1 MATRYPLVLSQRV
14 PFSVLF
20 PGVASVIECE
30 LMLKFKLLQCGFLR
44 GLLSHCTEKLTRD
57 IVLIPENIVRPSTIR
72 EKRTFCLYDPGRITP
87 YLILSDSEGVFSQG
101 KIRRFVVAWYNFVTA
116 FRDEH
121 IARIAYPSLFEFVR
135 SQVLCREKIPCTL
148 DDQDIAQIVMLLV
161 KETSLLYKGNRWVSN
176 NADTAKTFGRWFT
189 KD

>member
-20 PGVASVIECE
+20 PEVASIIECE
-30 LMLKFKLLQCGFLR
+30 LMLRFKLLQCGFFA
-44 GLLSHCTEKLTRD
+44 GLLAHCVEKLTRQVVSVPQETVYLTKMQGKKGANSYD
-57 IVLIPENIVRPSTIR
+57 SVRI
-72 EKRTFCLYDPGRITP
+72 IP
-87 YLILSDSEGVFSQG
+87 YLILSAAEKEFSER
-101 KIRRFVVAWYNFVTA
+101 KIRNFVSSWHNIITA

-135 SQVLCREKIPCTL
+135 SQILCREQIPCTL
-148 DDQDIAQIVMLLV
+148 DLQDIAQIVMLLV
-161 KETSLLYKGNRWVSN
+161 KETSVLYKGNRWGSN
-176 NADTAKTFGRWFT
+176 SAHIAKTFGRWFT

>member
-1 MATRYPLVLSQRV
+1 MATKYPVVLSQRV

-20 PGVASVIECE
+20 PQVARLIECE
-30 LMLKFKLLQCGFLR
+30 LMLKFKLLQCKFLK

-57 IVLIPENIVRPSTIR
+57 IVSIAQNVTRPVTIK
-72 EKRTFCLYDPGRITP
+72 EKRTFHPYEPGRITP
-87 YLILSDSEGVFSQG
+87 YILLYENEEVFSRG
-101 KIRRFVVAWYNFVTA
+101 KIRRFVVAWHDLVTA

-135 SQVLCREKIPCTL
+135 NQVLCREQIPCTL
-148 DDQDIAQIVMLLV
+148 DEQDIAQMVMLIV
-161 KETSLLYKGNRWVSN
+161 KETSVLYKGNRWVSN
-176 NADTAKTFGRWFT
+176 NAHTAKTFGRWFT